1 MPSTHG
7 RGPPRGLPWQVGVR
21 ALALLTGV
29 TLLVVVE
36 VQGAAL
42 YAAWALI
49 VAALASEG
57 AATLLYQRRS
67 RR

>member
-1 MPSTHG
+1 M
-7 RGPPRGLPWQVGVR
+7 R

>member
-1 MPSTHG
+1 
-7 RGPPRGLPWQVGVR
+7 VR

-36 VQGAAL
+36 VQGAAS
-42 YAAWALI
+42 YAAWVLI
-49 VAALASEG
+49 VAALVSEA
-57 AATLLYQRRS
+57 AATLVYQRRS